1 MFLLTNYVYSV
12 FFCGIYFIVN
22 LKTCSVK
29 SYIIDSGKFA
39 GYELT
44 FNFVGHWIGV
54 E

>member
-1 MFLLTNYVYSV
+1 MFLLTNYVYNVS
-12 FFCGIYFIVN
+12 FFGIFVVAN

-29 SYIIDSGKFA
+29 SYIDSGKFA